1 MIIKIHNQTSFC
13 IKPFKSLLIKMFLP
27 IKEKK
32 IMHLIFVTNEK
43 IQELN
48 SFYRQKN
55 YPTDV
60 LSFHNDLTFFA
71 GLEDNSLGDVF
82 ISFPK
87 AQEQAKAFK
96 HSLEREIAFL
106 AVHGFLHLK
115 GYQHRTEEEFQI
127 MLALQEKILQKVGLN
142 LDKTK

>member
-1 MIIKIHNQTSFC
+1 M
-13 IKPFKSLLIKMFLP
+13 PFKSLLIKIFLP

-32 IMHLIFVTNEK
+32 LMHLIFVTNEK

-60 LSFHNDLTFFA
+60 LSFPNDLTFFA
-71 GLEDNSLGDVF
+71 GLEDNSLGDIF

-87 AQEQAKAFK
+87 AKDQAKKAK

-115 GYQHRTEEEFQI
+115 GYQHRTEEELQI
-127 MLALQEKILQKVGLN
+127 MLNLQEKILQNVGMN
-142 LDKTK
+142 LDTTT

>member
-1 MIIKIHNQTSFC
+1 
-13 IKPFKSLLIKMFLP
+13 
-27 IKEKK
+27 
-32 IMHLIFVTNEK
+32 MHLIFVTNEK

-87 AQEQAKAFK
+87 AQEQAKTFK